1 MGMSSL
7 RFAIVKSWL
16 IPAEAG
22 GRNKTGLWPTG
33 SLPRSLAICA
43 FRQCLCVCVKV
54 GWEMGIRP
62 LLLTIK
68 HRVPA
73 QLWRKKWG
81 MEDGGTGCEN
91 GICLVAAEVCD
102 KKSFILRN

>member
-1 MGMSSL
+1 
-7 RFAIVKSWL
+7 
-16 IPAEAG
+16 
-22 GRNKTGLWPTG
+22 
-33 SLPRSLAICA
+33 
-43 FRQCLCVCVKV
+43 
-54 GWEMGIRP
+54 MGIRP